1 MCRNTTYATIDNRCL
16 CVVYFL
22 GPERSASL
30 ETRVYRFKN
39 IGGYRSGTVVFKIP
53 DPPGEGRGGEVG
65 EVALSRLSRF
75 SLSRAPTLS
84 CRRPTRARLDA
95 WSSSRPA
102 PVTW

>member
-1 MCRNTTYATIDNRCL
+1 MQGTSLDTSSHVKFKFKFKFARQAIDPQH
-16 CVVYFL
+16 VHV
-22 GPERSASL
+22 
-30 ETRVYRFKN
+30 
-39 IGGYRSGTVVFKIP
+39 TVFVKSP

-95 WSSSRPA
+95 RSSSRPA
-102 PVTW
+102 PVT